1 MVPNASCVLLSSA
14 FLSFATPPFSFSTP
28 SVVIL
33 ATSLM
38 SNHNTLF
45 PEDDPST
52 GTSVAN
58 ANLNPRSFYR
68 WNPYGGDSVR
78 DETLKGLVI
87 PIMNDDI
94 DPSQWLFESCPPEAM
109 PPYPIPIFI
118 GQMFNPEPK
127 RVLAV
132 VASTTGVRMYSPK
145 VMPKRGMFATVLVA
159 REDAPKLLRL
169 NKKMQCEVTPSGER
183 VVRIAALEDG
193 DEICPPLAQSTTER
207 RTSGGVPHSPMVI
220 ELSVPYPFRSR
231 SPSCSKSSD
240 SGDSPS
246 SGGTAMR
253 TPHDTNSSRRRKL
266 HV

>member
-1 MVPNASCVLLSSA
+1 MRTVLPTDSLRTEFSLLNGIAPSGNAHWLWS
-14 FLSFATPPFSFSTP
+14 
-28 SVVIL
+28 
-33 ATSLM
+33 
-38 SNHNTLF
+38 
-45 PEDDPST
+45 
-52 GTSVAN
+52 
-58 ANLNPRSFYR
+58 YR

-87 PIMNDDI
+87 PIRNADI

-183 VVRIAALEDG
+183 VVRIVALEDDDG
-193 DEICPPLAQSTTER
+193 ICHSLSLPTNAVEAELPVNGVAGQR
-207 RTSGGVPHSPMVI
+207 RTPGVPQCPMVV
-220 ELSVPYPFRSR
+220 ELSTQP
-231 SPSCSKSSD
+231 D
-240 SGDSPS
+240 D
-246 SGGTAMR
+246 
-253 TPHDTNSSRRRKL
+253 RRY
-266 HV
+266 